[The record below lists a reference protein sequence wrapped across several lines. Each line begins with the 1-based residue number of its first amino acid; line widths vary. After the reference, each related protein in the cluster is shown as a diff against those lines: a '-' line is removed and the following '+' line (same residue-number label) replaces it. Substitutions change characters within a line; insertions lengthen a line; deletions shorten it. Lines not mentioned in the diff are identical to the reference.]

1 MEAELWGETDNAW
14 HRALR
19 RQAVGFIALGYLA
32 VARPFARAERLARD
46 VLASL
51 ERRLTLARGAQ
62 SDHLRAA
69 AAARFRPSRSLAR
82 GKRFGSLRAAFV
94 GALRRGH
101 HFAWWRAFAAV
112 VPSHAPRMGGRG
124 GGDPPVSGVGGI
136 QIRVYA
142 MAIFLSAALLCTV
155 YDAHFNKLPKRW
167 SRASYVAVGVLC
179 MYTQYYLGVLF
190 VGVGAALAARRD
202 ARRLGAFLLDTGL
215 IGALSVPLFFA
226 AHAQIDSHANDL
238 GPQLAMGESGLHV
251 LVTRFENL
259 MFSWNQT
266 IDEGRLEPRASARGA
281 LVLSRAH
288 RATAAGLVFRSR
300 TNIAWRRF
308 FTSRALW
315 IVVFAYALCMLVLFR
330 VAGPW
335 AVGARHVAGLF
346 VPVTLALLSFP
357 ALALSRG
364 ALRGWGIFL
373 IATNAVSVL
382 MMQVMP
388 LAKDCDCRRVAAA
401 LTSLAANGE
410 PILVFPSEDA
420 MPLSL
425 YYPGPNRLLPIPRA
439 SEHRALGPAVLRD
452 REPRRHCW
460 GPRSRGAGPG
470 DALGAHQ

>member
-1 MEAELWGETDNAW
+1 M
-14 HRALR
+14 
-19 RQAVGFIALGYLA
+19 
-32 VARPFARAERLARD
+32 
-46 VLASL
+46 
-51 ERRLTLARGAQ
+51 
-62 SDHLRAA
+62 
-69 AAARFRPSRSLAR
+69 
-82 GKRFGSLRAAFV
+82 
-94 GALRRGH
+94 
-101 HFAWWRAFAAV
+101 
-112 VPSHAPRMGGRG
+112 
-124 GGDPPVSGVGGI
+124 
-136 QIRVYA
+136 
-142 MAIFLSAALLCTV
+142 
-155 YDAHFNKLPKRW
+155 
-167 SRASYVAVGVLC
+167 GVLC

-190 VGVGAALAARRD
+190 VGFGAALAARRD
-202 ARRLGAFLLDTGL
+202 ARRWGAFLLDTGL
-215 IGALSVPLFFA
+215 IGALSAPLSSRRTRKSTLTRT
-226 AHAQIDSHANDL
+226 IWGRSC
-238 GPQLAMGESGLHV
+238 AMGESGLHV

-259 MFSWNQT
+259 LFSWNQT
-266 IDEGRLEPRASARGA
+266 IDEGRWSLAQVRVARWFYRA
-281 LVLSRAH
+281 LIV
-288 RATAAGLVFRSR
+288 ATAAGLVFRSR
-300 TNIAWRRF
+300 SNIAWRRF
-308 FTSRALW
+308 FTSRPLW

-425 YYPGPNRLLPIPRA
+425 YYPGPNRLLPDTKGA
-439 SEHRALGPAVLRD
+439 EHRALGPAVLRD
-452 REPRRHCW
+452 REPCRHCS
-460 GPRSRGAGPG
+460 GPRSGSAGPG

>member
-1 MEAELWGETDNAW
+1 MAT
-14 HRALR
+14 HP
-19 RQAVGFIALGYLA
+19 YLVWA
-32 VARPFARAERLARD
+32 
-46 VLASL
+46 
-51 ERRLTLARGAQ
+51 
-62 SDHLRAA
+62 
-69 AAARFRPSRSLAR
+69 
-82 GKRFGSLRAAFV
+82 GSE
-94 GALRRGH
+94 
-101 HFAWWRAFAAV
+101 
-112 VPSHAPRMGGRG
+112 
-124 GGDPPVSGVGGI
+124 
-136 QIRVYA
+136 IRVYA
-142 MAIFLSAALLCTV
+142 MAIFLSAALFCAV
-155 YDAHFNKLPKRW
+155 YDAHFTKVPKRW
-167 SRASYVAVGVLC
+167 SRASYVAVGFSAC
-179 MYTQYYLGVLF
+179 TPRF
-190 VGVGAALAARRD
+190 VGSSSSASARHSRPDATQGDGARSCSIRARRGPLGAA
-202 ARRLGAFLLDTGL
+202 
-215 IGALSVPLFFA
+215 FFA

-259 MFSWNQT
+259 LFSWNQT
-266 IDEGRLEPRASARGA
+266 IDEGRWSLAQVRVARWFYRALIVRRPRGSSFAS
-281 LVLSRAH
+281 
-288 RATAAGLVFRSR
+288 RS
-300 TNIAWRRF
+300 NIAWRRF
-308 FTSRALW
+308 FSSRPLW

-425 YYPGPNRLLPIPRA
+425 YYPGPNRLLPIPRPP
-439 SEHRALGPAVLRD
+439 STEHWDQQSFVIESPADIAGVLDREAPGQATLWVHTSDYGDRWGRD
-452 REPRRHCW
+452 RLEAFLARGYREDDRLRICPRRAAASLRPERSRSCANPASRRRRERPLRAAHDRKPCL
-460 GPRSRGAGPG
+460 GSSEGGRPPRS
-470 DALGAHQ
+470 ALALRAWWKYHGISRKAARCASRHRPRWRS